1 MNFPEDDKFLGAS
14 SAVWNNPGNPG
25 GTTTSDNSA
34 QSEQTTY
41 ILFRE
46 LGIHYNYRR
55 YMHVFVNGSQR
66 SINGNRTGNFIF
78 EDSQQANGDVIAEW
92 SSDDTAGQLFK
103 IEDWFEFPDDGDNF
117 STNNDADLTR
127 RTVSGGTNINV
138 AAYRFMFRNRS
149 RGTGES
155 ANDYTNLINL
165 VNVVSPAGS
174 GINDPMTNQVVQF
187 GAIADYEQW
196 MRSFACQHAAGN
208 WDSYGYRRGKNGYT
222 FKPSS
227 GKFMLW
233 TWDIDFTMGIGGDGT
248 GQDIFD
254 NGGGSPDGD
263 ERVAAMWN
271 TPAIRRAYLR
281 AFEDLVNGPL
291 SNAYMDPILDAKAA
305 ALVANNINVDL
316 TASAGVQTIKNYI
329 LGRRNYLLASPL
341 ANVVGNFFTASVNGS
356 TNFTTNINFAVITG
370 TAPVGAKDIY
380 INGAAVPVTW
390 TSVTTWSARVALS
403 NGINDLVIQGY
414 NLRGTPTT
422 NPVRTVTINYTG
434 ASPNPVGSVI
444 FNEILY
450 QPGVPDSA
458 FVELF
463 NASTNVAFD
472 IGGWN
477 INGVGYNFPS
487 GTVIGPRQYVV
498 VTKSIPAFAFAFGF
512 GVAPVGEFGGNLD
525 PDGETLSLI
534 KPATTNSP
542 ELVVDTLRY
551 ENQAPWPTIQPGSDI
566 SLQLIDAQQ
575 DNSRVSNWGVNRSL
589 WKREIYTGLIQSN
602 GTSFLIYLPI
612 GTGGDVYID
621 DVVLVTNNIPEV
633 GPNLLQNG
641 DFESALSGPWTPQGN
656 HITSA
661 ISTAVAHSG
670 NSSLHIV
677 ATGAGG
683 AVSNVRQTL
692 AGFPTNMVCTLSFW
706 FLPATNATA
715 LTMRTTPGSGFN
727 PPAPYFNLQPRLTP
741 NSPGLVNQ
749 IITTRPAYDAVWL
762 NEIQAENPS
771 GIMDNMGEREPW
783 IELYNAGATSV
794 DMTGYYLA
802 NNYGPNLTQW
812 QFPAGYTLAPGE

>member
-1 MNFPEDDKFLGAS
+1 M
-14 SAVWNNPGNPG
+14 
-25 GTTTSDNSA
+25 
-34 QSEQTTY
+34 
-41 ILFRE
+41 
-46 LGIHYNYRR
+46 
-55 YMHVFVNGSQR
+55 
-66 SINGNRTGNFIF
+66 
-78 EDSQQANGDVIAEW
+78 
-92 SSDDTAGQLFK
+92 
-103 IEDWFEFPDDGDNF
+103 
-117 STNNDADLTR
+117 
-127 RTVSGGTNINV
+127 
-138 AAYRFMFRNRS
+138 
-149 RGTGES
+149 
-155 ANDYTNLINL
+155 
-165 VNVVSPAGS
+165 
-174 GINDPMTNQVVQF
+174 
-187 GAIADYEQW
+187 
-196 MRSFACQHAAGN
+196 
-208 WDSYGYRRGKNGYT
+208 
-222 FKPSS
+222 
-227 GKFMLW
+227 
-233 TWDIDFTMGIGGDGT
+233 
-248 GQDIFD
+248 
-254 NGGGSPDGD
+254 
-263 ERVAAMWN
+263 
-271 TPAIRRAYLR
+271 
-281 AFEDLVNGPL
+281 
-291 SNAYMDPILDAKAA
+291 
-305 ALVANNINVDL
+305 
-316 TASAGVQTIKNYI
+316 
-329 LGRRNYLLASPL
+329 
-341 ANVVGNFFTASVNGS
+341 
-356 TNFTTNINFAVITG
+356 
-370 TAPVGAKDIY
+370 
-380 INGAAVPVTW
+380 
-390 TSVTTWSARVALS
+390 
-403 NGINDLVIQGY
+403 
-414 NLRGTPTT
+414 
-422 NPVRTVTINYTG
+422 
-434 ASPNPVGSVI
+434 
-444 FNEILY
+444 
-450 QPGVPDSA
+450 PDSA

-683 AVSNVRQTL
+683 ALSNVRQTL

-749 IITTRPAYDAVWL
+749 IIATRPAYDAVWL

-812 QFPAGYTLAPGE
+812 QFPAGYTLAPGEFRVVWADGEPGETSGTQAHTSWRAPVGNGNVALTRLVAGQPQITDYLTYANLRSSLSYGDFPDGQPISRRVFQTATPGGTNNSRDINVFVNEWMANNFDYIADASDGQYDDWFELYNPGESAVDLGGYYLTDNLGNPTKYRIPANSRYIIPPGGFLLVWADNNSGDNSTNSPELHVNFSLDAVVGEAIGLYSPDGSTVIDSVTFGPQTSNISEGRYADGAANRYFMPTPTPGFANVIPSGNTPPVLDPITDRTIRLGQSVSFTATASDAEAGQTLTFSLSGPVPMGAFINAAGQFLWTPTAAQTPSTNTFTVVVTDNGAGALSDSRAFIVTVLPPPVATVAGSNGSSITIGFDTIPGRSYRLYYKTNIDDPTWLPLSAPILATGASLTIEDSIGSAKRFYKIGQVD